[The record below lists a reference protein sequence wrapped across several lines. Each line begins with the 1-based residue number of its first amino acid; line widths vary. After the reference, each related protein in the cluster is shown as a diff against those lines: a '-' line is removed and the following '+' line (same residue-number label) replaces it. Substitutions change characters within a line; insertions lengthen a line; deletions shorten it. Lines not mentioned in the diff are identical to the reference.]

1 MQIGQL
7 AQQAGVAVDTVRYY
21 EKQGLLPAP
30 PRRGSYRA
38 YEHDDVLRLRFIRRA
53 KALGFTLG
61 DIASLL
67 DVSAHRNEDMGAL
80 RDTAAAR
87 LAELDARIAELERV
101 RDALRQVVSAC
112 PGHGQLATCPI
123 LASLTREAQP

>member
-38 YEHDDVLRLRFIRRA
+38 YEAEDVLRLRFIRRA
-53 KALGFTLG
+53 KELGFTLEQIG
-61 DIASLL
+61 SLL
-67 DVSAHRNEDMGAL
+67 ALSAQRGADMGGL
-80 RDTAAAR
+80 REAAQAR
-87 LAELDARIAELERV
+87 LAELDDRIAELERV
-101 RDALRQVVSAC
+101 RNGLRQVVEAC
-112 PGHGQLATCPI
+112 PGHGALATCPI
-123 LASLTREAQP
+123 LSALSQEEH